1 MPARLAPE
9 RPQSL
14 PGSRPVSEIFTNPRD
29 ASQSPVTGRAAV
41 VITVSLPPF
50 LGRSEAAAFRNQL
63 LVALEQKESI
73 AVECAEAGPFPS
85 LWIQL
90 LHAAA
95 TSAKARGLSVT
106 LKAVSDECRQSFQA
120 IGFDP
125 AQSALVL
132 E

>member
-1 MPARLAPE
+1 ML
-9 RPQSL
+9 
-14 PGSRPVSEIFTNPRD
+14 
-29 ASQSPVTGRAAV
+29 GRTFMDNAAV
-41 VITVSLPPF
+41 VITVSLPAF
-50 LGRSEAAAFRNQL
+50 LGRSEAASFRNQL

-73 AVECAEAGPFPS
+73 SVECAQAGPLPS

-90 LHAAA
+90 LHSAAM
-95 TSAKARGLSVT
+95 SAKARGLSVT
-106 LKAVSDECRQSFQA
+106 LKAASTECRDSLQA

>member
-1 MPARLAPE
+1 MVVATILGRPAM
-9 RPQSL
+9 
-14 PGSRPVSEIFTNPRD
+14 I
-29 ASQSPVTGRAAV
+29 
-41 VITVSLPPF
+41 ITVSLPPF
-50 LGRSEAAAFRNQL
+50 LGRSEAASFRNQL
-63 LVALEQKESI
+63 LVALEQKESV
-73 AVECAEAGPFPS
+73 AVECAGAGPLPS

-106 LKAVSDECRQSFQA
+106 LKAASKECRESLRA
-120 IGFDP
+120 IGFDA

>member
-1 MPARLAPE
+1 M
-9 RPQSL
+9 
-14 PGSRPVSEIFTNPRD
+14 
-29 ASQSPVTGRAAV
+29 
-41 VITVSLPPF
+41 VITVSLPPL

-63 LVALEQKESI
+63 LVALEQRESVC
-73 AVECAEAGPFPS
+73 VECAGAGGFPS

-95 TSAKARGLSVT
+95 ASAKAHNLSVT
-106 LKAVSDECRQSFQA
+106 LKAMSEECRQSFQA
-120 IGFDP
+120 IGFDF

>member
-1 MPARLAPE
+1 ML
-9 RPQSL
+9 S
-14 PGSRPVSEIFTNPRD
+14 GTFM
-29 ASQSPVTGRAAV
+29 GRAAV

-63 LVALEQKESI
+63 LVALEQKESV

-85 LWIQL
+85 LWVQL
-90 LHAAA
+90 LHSAAL
-95 TSAKARGLSVT
+95 SAKARGLSVT
-106 LKAVSDECRQSFQA
+106 LKAASEECRKSLQA

-125 AQSALVL
+125 ARSALVL

>member
-1 MPARLAPE
+1 M
-9 RPQSL
+9 
-14 PGSRPVSEIFTNPRD
+14 
-29 ASQSPVTGRAAV
+29 GRAAV

-73 AVECAEAGPFPS
+73 SVECAEAGPLPS

-90 LHAAA
+90 LHSAAA
-95 TSAKARGLSVT
+95 SAKAKGLRVS
-106 LKAVSDECRQSFQA
+106 LKAASAECRQSLQA

>member
-1 MPARLAPE
+1 M
-9 RPQSL
+9 
-14 PGSRPVSEIFTNPRD
+14 
-29 ASQSPVTGRAAV
+29 

-63 LVALEQKESI
+63 LVAFEQKESVAI
-73 AVECAEAGPFPS
+73 DCAQAGPFPS

-95 TSAKARGLSVT
+95 GSAKARGLHVT
-106 LKAVSDECRQSFQA
+106 LRAVSEECRKSFEA
-120 IGFDP
+120 IGFDA

>member
-1 MPARLAPE
+1 MAAPE
-9 RPQSL
+9 WSQSL
-14 PGSRPVSEIFTNPRD
+14 PRRRRLSEIFTNRLD
-29 ASQSPVTGRAAV
+29 ASQSPNTGPATV

-90 LHAAA
+90 MHAAA

-106 LKAVSDECRQSFQA
+106 LKAASEECRQSFQA

>member
-1 MPARLAPE
+1 M
-9 RPQSL
+9 
-14 PGSRPVSEIFTNPRD
+14 
-29 ASQSPVTGRAAV
+29 

-50 LGRSEAAAFRNQL
+50 LGRTEAATFRNQL
-63 LVALEQKESI
+63 LVALEQKESV
-73 AVECAEAGPFPS
+73 AVECAEAGPLPS

-95 TSAKARGLSVT
+95 TSAKAKGLSVT
-106 LKAVSDECRQSFQA
+106 LRAASEECRKSLQA

-125 AQSALVL
+125 AQSALVV

>member
-1 MPARLAPE
+1 MVGSTIPG
-9 RPQSL
+9 RPSM
-14 PGSRPVSEIFTNPRD
+14 I
-29 ASQSPVTGRAAV
+29 
-41 VITVSLPPF
+41 ITVSLPAF
-50 LGRSEAAAFRNQL
+50 LGRSEAATFRNQL

-73 AVECAEAGPFPS
+73 AVECAGAGPLPS

-95 TSAKARGLSVT
+95 TSAKARGLQVS
-106 LKAVSDECRQSFQA
+106 LKAASLECRESLRA

-125 AQSALVL
+125 AHSALVL